1 MITPEKILL
10 RLPPYLDEWEL
21 VTQTQYVPDIIKEVC
36 TAHTLFESHY
46 DKFSDL
52 FYDTD
57 ATVVT
62 NRLHEF
68 CKRYIRY
75 QEESVKMQTSAIPA
89 GILYR
94 GYGDCKHYS
103 LFCAGVL
110 GSLNRLYGCCFVS
123 AFYFAGYRRAKEP
136 YHVFVSVV
144 DSANDT
150 EIWLDPT
157 PGSGGIPTLIVA
169 KPV

>member
-1 MITPEKILL
+1 MVTPEMILL

-21 VTQTQYVPDIIKEVC
+21 VKEVQYVPDIIKEVC
-36 TAHTLFESHY
+36 AAHELFAPHY
-46 DKFSDL
+46 DRFSGL

-57 ATVVT
+57 PAVVADS
-62 NRLHEF
+62 LHDF

-75 QEESVKMQTSAIPA
+75 QEESVKTQTSAIPA
-89 GILYR
+89 GILSR
-94 GYGDCKHYS
+94 GFGDCKHYS
-103 LFCAGVL
+103 LFCAGVI

-144 DSANDT
+144 DSERGN

-157 PGSGGIPTLIVA
+157 PGSGGTPTLIVA